1 MQEMKVWSLSQEVP
15 LEEGMATHSGILPW
29 RIPWTEKPGVF
40 WSIGSQSRTRL
51 KWLSMQ
57 PTRTYCI
64 AQGTLPKVMWQ
75 PGWER
80 SWGESGYMY
89 MYGWI
94 ESLCCPPETITTL
107 LISYTPIENEKSK
120 KETNPPNILPLY
132 VLLSVSL
139 QGVLSC
145 GQGRL
150 QKSPPV
156 ILSGQ
161 RQTKTVHLGLVF
173 SCSFP

>member
-1 MQEMKVWSLSQEVP
+1 MHTAIFKMDTQQGPIILHMELYSVLYARLNGSGVW
-15 LEEGMATHSGILPW
+15 GRMDTCICMA
-29 RIPWTEKPGVF
+29 K
-40 WSIGSQSRTRL
+40 
-51 KWLSMQ
+51 
-57 PTRTYCI
+57 
-64 AQGTLPKVMWQ
+64 
-75 PGWER
+75 
-80 SWGESGYMY
+80 
-89 MYGWI
+89 
-94 ESLCCPPETITTL
+94 SLCCPPETITTL